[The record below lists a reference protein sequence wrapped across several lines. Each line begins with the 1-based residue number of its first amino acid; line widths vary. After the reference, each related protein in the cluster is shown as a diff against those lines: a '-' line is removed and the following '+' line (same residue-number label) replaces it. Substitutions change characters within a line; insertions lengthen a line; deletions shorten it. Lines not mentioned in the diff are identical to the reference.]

1 MKIIIVTTENE
12 QMKETGFGLMK
23 SCLSMKEALESNY
36 NSVTIKSCASEQD
49 LEVVALL
56 SPDIVVLAVKYI
68 HGVDDQKIWL
78 SQYFEDAGIIYT
90 GSTREVLEYDS
101 DKILAKNLILKKG
114 IQTAVFTT
122 VTPESLHS
130 KINESIPYPQF
141 IKPLNAA
148 NGNGIDDD
156 SVVYNSDDFINK
168 ANSLFAKYGNIAI
181 SEKYLSGREFTVAVL
196 HNAAT
201 NKYTSAPIEIIPPLN
216 DNNIR
221 ILGQKV
227 KIEDNEGFAAI
238 TNKNERKQLEKMAI
252 KCFKALGVRDF
263 GRVDIKMDED
273 GVCNF
278 LEVNLVPGM
287 TKGTSYFPICFEM
300 DKQLSYGKIICSVVD
315 NAVSRASVLS
325 KSII

>member
-23 SCLSMKEALESNY
+23 SCLSMKEALESNF
-36 NSVTIKSCASEQD
+36 NSVTIKSCSSEQD
-49 LEVVALL
+49 LDVVTLL

-68 HGVDDQKIWL
+68 HGDDDQKIWL
-78 SQYFEDAGIIYT
+78 SQYFEDAGITYT
-90 GSTREVLEYDS
+90 GSKRDVLEYDS
-101 DKILAKNLILKKG
+101 NKILAKNFMLKKG
-114 IQTAVFTT
+114 IQTASFTT
-122 VTPESLHS
+122 VTPDNVLS
-130 KINESIPYPQF
+130 KTNETIPYPQF

-148 NGNGIDDD
+148 NGNGVDDD
-156 SVVYNSDDFINK
+156 SIVYNSDDFIKK
-168 ANSLFAKYGNIAI
+168 ANSLFAKYGNTAI

-196 HNAAT
+196 HNAAKNEYIT
-201 NKYTSAPIEIIPPLN
+201 APLEVIPPLN
-216 DNNIR
+216 DNNVR
-221 ILGQKV
+221 ILGEKV
-227 KIEDNEGFAAI
+227 KIEDNEGFEVI

-300 DKQLSYGKIICSVVD
+300 DKQLSYGKIISSVVD
-315 NAVSRASVLS
+315 NAVSRASDLQEN
-325 KSII
+325 IG